1 MIWDTEKYPNFSASA
16 SPSIVISSWL
26 DDSKLKA
33 KNDEGKVSGGRLGKR
48 TTGNTSHGAKVGL
61 IILTKGNE
69 IRLAP
74 GAILR
79 IRFERPAPL
88 PSE

>member
-1 MIWDTEKYPNFSASA
+1 
-16 SPSIVISSWL
+16 
-26 DDSKLKA
+26 
-33 KNDEGKVSGGRLGKR
+33 
-48 TTGNTSHGAKVGL
+48 VGL
-61 IILTKGNE
+61 TILTKGNE

-79 IRFERPAPL
+79 ISFERPAPL

>member
-1 MIWDTEKYPNFSASA
+1 
-16 SPSIVISSWL
+16 
-26 DDSKLKA
+26 
-33 KNDEGKVSGGRLGKR
+33 
-48 TTGNTSHGAKVGL
+48 VGL

-79 IRFERPAPL
+79 IRFKRPAPL
-88 PSE
+88 PDE